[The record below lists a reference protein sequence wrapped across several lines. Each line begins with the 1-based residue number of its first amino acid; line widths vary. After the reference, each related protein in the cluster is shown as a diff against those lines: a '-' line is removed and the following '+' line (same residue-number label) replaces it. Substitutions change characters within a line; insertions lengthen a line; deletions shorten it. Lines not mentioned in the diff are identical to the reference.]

1 MRWVYGPRC
10 PEPQCQDSLSPS
22 TPTLATRPPRNSAAW
37 GGALPSNRRT
47 SEHVAQRLVALRAD
61 YTCAATDAVL
71 MSASY
76 LLVYFITVGS
86 PTLSLGPLFRVA
98 IVAPLVHLSCNVAFG
113 LYGRVWQHAG
123 IDEARRLILAGTAA
137 IGVLIV
143 TAWALGRLSVP
154 IVVLGPTVATL
165 LTGTSRFRARL
176 FAWHR
181 GRREFVGAPVVVV
194 GAGHT
199 GATVVKDLLDNPQGG
214 YAPIA
219 IVDDDVRLRNKTIVG
234 IPIVGPLDV
243 LPAFAA
249 TTPISQMVLA
259 VPSATPQLVQ
269 RTADLAEKVG
279 VPLRIVPSVREL
291 IGGISPLRQVRKPRI
306 EDLLGRTQVAT
317 DLTSVGRLIEGRS
330 VLLTGAGG
338 SIGSEIARQVSRL
351 GPASLVLLDHDETHL
366 HDVSASIQGEMGAL
380 PVQVL
385 ADIRDRRLMARIFS
399 AHRPH
404 LAFHAAAHKHVPMLE
419 QFPLEAIRTN
429 VFGTL
434 NVLDAAA
441 ASGAEHFVF
450 ISSDK
455 AVRPKSVLG
464 ATKRFGE
471 LLIASHARPPGG
483 SYCSVRFGN
492 VLGSRGSVVPTFE
505 RQIATGGPV
514 TITDPD
520 MTRFFMSIQESVQ
533 LVLQAAVF
541 TEDND
546 LFMLEMGHPVR
557 IVDLAR
563 RMIRLAGYSEHEIG
577 LAFVG
582 PRAGEK
588 LAEELRDLSEE
599 ALPTA
604 HPSIARLDARTPDS
618 TRLQHG
624 LQQLSSLVEDGQEG
638 AAKDLLF
645 GLIAGDDVI
654 PAAKYVFDGI
664 PARSE
669 RPRPTGPHAF
679 LTGGETLSDSA
690 RVKL

>member
-1 MRWVYGPRC
+1 V
-10 PEPQCQDSLSPS
+10 S
-22 TPTLATRPPRNSAAW
+22 
-37 GGALPSNRRT
+37 SNRRT
-47 SEHVAQRLVALRAD
+47 SMHVAQKLVALRAD
-61 YTCAATDAVL
+61 YTYAGTDAVL
-71 MSASY
+71 MCASY
-76 LLVYFITVGS
+76 LLVYLITAETQN
-86 PTLSLGPLFRVA
+86 PSLGGLVRVA
-98 IVAPLVHLSCNVAFG
+98 VLAPMVHLACNVAFG

-123 IDEARRLILAGTAA
+123 IDEARRLIMAGAAA
-137 IGVLIV
+137 ISILIV
-143 TAWALGRLSVP
+143 AAWALGRLTAP

-165 LTGTSRFRARL
+165 IIGTSRFRARL

-181 GRREFVGAPVVVV
+181 GRREHVGAPVVVV
-194 GAGHT
+194 GAGST

-219 IVDDDVRLRNKTIVG
+219 IVDDDVRLHKKTIVG
-234 IPIVGPLDV
+234 IPIVGKLDS
-243 LPAFAA
+243 LPAFA
-249 TTPISQMVLA
+249 TTTAISQIVLA

-269 RTADLAEKVG
+269 RTADVAETVG
-279 VPLRIVPSVREL
+279 VPLKIVPSVREL
-291 IGGISPLRQVRKPRI
+291 IGGVSPLRQVRKARI

-317 DLTSVGRLIEGRS
+317 DLTSVGRLIEGRT

-338 SIGSEIARQVSRL
+338 SIGSEIARQVSRF
-351 GPASLVLLDHDETHL
+351 GPATLVLLDHDETHL
-366 HDVSASIQGEMGAL
+366 HDASASIHGEMGVM

-385 ADIRDRRLMARIFS
+385 ADIRDRKLIAQIFS
-399 AHRPH
+399 TYRPDVV
-404 LAFHAAAHKHVPMLE
+404 FHAAAHKHVPILE
-419 QFPLEAIRTN
+419 RFPLEAIRTN

-441 ASGAEHFVF
+441 ASGVQHFVF

-471 LLIASHARPPGG
+471 LLIASHTRPPKGG
-483 SYCSVRFGN
+483 YCSVRFGN

-520 MTRFFMSIQESVQ
+520 MTRFFMSIPESVQ

-541 TEDND
+541 TKDND
-546 LFMLEMGHPVR
+546 LFMLEMGNPVK
-557 IVDLAR
+557 IIDLAR

-582 PRAGEK
+582 TRAGEK
-588 LAEELRDLSEE
+588 LEEELHDLSEE
-599 ALPTA
+599 TLPTP
-604 HPSIARLDARTPDS
+604 HPSIARLDATTPNI

-624 LQQLSSLVEDGQEG
+624 LQQLSLLVEDGEDG

-645 GLIAGDDVI
+645 ELVAGGDVT
-654 PAAKYVFDGI
+654 ASGNFVYDGI
-664 PARSE
+664 PPLPESRQPSAIRRS
-669 RPRPTGPHAF
+669 TGPDT
-679 LTGGETLSDSA
+679 LRTGGEPLSDVASGQP
-690 RVKL
+690 

>member
-1 MRWVYGPRC
+1 M
-10 PEPQCQDSLSPS
+10 
-22 TPTLATRPPRNSAAW
+22 
-37 GGALPSNRRT
+37 
-47 SEHVAQRLVALRAD
+47 HVAQRLVGLRAD
-61 YTCAATDAVL
+61 YTYAATDAVL

-76 LLVYFITVGS
+76 LLVYLITIGTQN
-86 PTLSLGPLFRVA
+86 PSLGGLFRVA

-123 IDEARRLILAGTAA
+123 IDEARRLIMAGAAA
-137 IGVLIV
+137 IVVLIV
-143 TAWALGRLSVP
+143 AAWALGRLSAP

-165 LTGTSRFRARL
+165 ITGTSRFRARL

-181 GRREFVGAPVVVV
+181 GRRKHVGAPVVVV
-194 GAGHT
+194 GAGRT
-199 GATVVKDLLDNPQGG
+199 GAAVVRDLLDNPQGG

-219 IVDDDVRLRNKTIVG
+219 IVDDDVRLHHKTIVG
-234 IPIVGPLDV
+234 IPIIGKLDA
-243 LPAFAA
+243 LPAFATA
-249 TTPISQMVLA
+249 TAISQIVLA

-269 RTADLAEKVG
+269 RTADMAEKVG
-279 VPLRIVPSVREL
+279 VPLKIVPSVREL
-291 IGGISPLRQVRKPRI
+291 IAGVSPLRQVRKPRI

-317 DLTSVGRLIEGRS
+317 DLTSVGRLIEGRT

-338 SIGSEIARQVSRL
+338 SIGSEIARQVSRF

-366 HDVSASIQGEMGAL
+366 HDASASIYGEMGVL

-385 ADIRDRRLMARIFS
+385 ADIRDRTLMAQIF
-399 AHRPH
+399 AAYRPDV
-404 LAFHAAAHKHVPMLE
+404 AFHAAAHKHVPILE
-419 QFPLEAIRTN
+419 RFPLEAIRTN

-434 NVLDAAA
+434 NVLDAAV
-441 ASGAEHFVF
+441 ASGVLHFVF

-471 LLIASHARPPGG
+471 LLIASHPRPAGG

-514 TITDPD
+514 TITDAD
-520 MTRFFMSIQESVQ
+520 MTRFFMSIPESVQ

-541 TEDND
+541 TEGND
-546 LFMLEMGHPVR
+546 LFMLEMGNPVK

-577 LAFVG
+577 LEFVG
-582 PRAGEK
+582 TRAGEK
-588 LAEELRDLSEE
+588 LEEELHDLSEE
-599 ALPTA
+599 TLPTA
-604 HPSIARLDARTPDS
+604 HPSIARLDATTPNVA
-618 TRLQHG
+618 RLQHG
-624 LQQLSSLVEDGQEG
+624 LHQLSALVKDSHDG

-645 GLIAGDDVI
+645 ELVSGHDATPAGNFV
-654 PAAKYVFDGI
+654 YDGI
-664 PARSE
+664 AALSGAQPATRTRWSNE
-669 RPRPTGPHAF
+669 PDA
-679 LTGGETLSDSA
+679 LLVADETLTDVASGPM
-690 RVKL
+690 